1 MTVGDFDELRQESP
15 LPVRTRL
22 RDNCR
27 RIALSAGLGLTFLAS
42 VGIPVAAA
50 QPDASSS
57 ATSDSAA
64 SGSSASDTSSSG
76 DPSGSSGSP
85 ESSDSSESSTVDG
98 PADDSTPVATDA
110 DSTDPTGKSTADATS
125 TGQRRTA
132 GRDAR
137 TVGMPIRVTALTS
150 RDTDRVRAE
159 RPDHNIDAEQLTDR
173 GPEPAPRFT
182 EPDEESAK
190 PVVAQQDN
198 SQEAVMTAAI
208 PEVAPP
214 AASPAAP
221 SLASFLTAIFEAIGR
236 ELTKFWVNLQRF
248 FSPRNSEQVEDPGE
262 EEPGAIEDPLPRV
275 TDDSFSGVANTAI
288 AGNVLTND
296 IAPQGNPISAL
307 ISSGPANGSVTLNAD
322 GTFIYIPAV
331 DFTGTDVFSYRAY
344 AGSLASQLLANVT
357 ITVTPAVVPESP
369 PLDLPTVGIQGLS
382 WWVGLTREQIDDAL
396 TKAKAANVTSVRMD
410 FSWSVIEWSQ
420 GTYDWSS
427 TDSMVAAVAAHGMT
441 ALAMVYDTPAWLSG
455 STDPH
460 AVPVNATQIQQFAEF
475 AAAAAQ
481 RYGAVIPEWEVWN
494 EPNIPRFWAVPDAAA
509 YTALLKATYTAIK
522 AVDPDAVVIA
532 GGLSPDS
539 SGIATL
545 DFVEGIYAAGGKGYF
560 DALNYHHY
568 AFPHIP
574 TVDPLAAI
582 HGVMVANGDGHKKI
596 WITEAGAP
604 TGTGSYAVSEQV
616 QADTIVAILTQ
627 AAENSYIG
635 PVYLYTITDTGTDL
649 SDPESNFGLIT
660 QDGRLKPAY
669 QALLDFMAQRHSVD
683 AAHVSA

>member
-1 MTVGDFDELRQESP
+1 MTVGDFDELRQD
-15 LPVRTRL
+15 LPNRKRARL
-22 RDNCR
+22 SDNCR
-27 RIALSAGLGLTFLAS
+27 RLVLSAGLGLTFLAS
-42 VGIPVAAA
+42 VGIPIAAA
-50 QPDASSS
+50 NPDGADS

-64 SGSSASDTSSSG
+64 SDSTTSSS
-76 DPSGSSGSP
+76 
-85 ESSDSSESSTVDG
+85 SDSAGPSSPTNSKGGSEADN
-98 PADDSTPVATDA
+98 ADDGDDDPAPI
-110 DSTDPTGKSTADATS
+110 STDSDTAEAAEEPAADTTAATGT
-125 TGQRRTA
+125 RTT
-132 GRDAR
+132 GRDGR
-137 TVGMPIRVTALTS
+137 MLGMPIRVSATTS
-150 RDTDRVRAE
+150 RDSDRVRAAQ
-159 RPDHNIDAEQLTDR
+159 PTDDDDAEQLTR
-173 GPEPAPRFT
+173 GRTTAAPKPT
-182 EPDEESAK
+182 EPDEISAK
-190 PVVAQQDN
+190 PVVIQQNNDQK
-198 SQEAVMTAAI
+198 STTMAAA
-208 PEVAPP
+208 PEVAAAAAAP
-214 AASPAAP
+214 ATP
-221 SLASFLTAIFEAIGR
+221 SLASFLNAIFDTIRR

-248 FSPRNSEQVEDPGE
+248 FSPRNSEQVEEPVE
-262 EEPGAIEDPLPRV
+262 PEPGVIDDPLPTV
-275 TDDSFSGVANTAI
+275 TDDAFAGAANTTI

-296 IAPQGNPISAL
+296 LAPQGSPISAL
-307 ISSGPANGSVTLNAD
+307 LASSPSSGTVTLNAD
-322 GTFIYIPAV
+322 GSFIYVPAA

-344 AGSLASQLLANVT
+344 AGSLASQLMASVT
-357 ITVTPAVVPESP
+357 ITVTAAASPENP
-369 PLDLPTVGIQGLS
+369 PLELPTVGIQGLS

-410 FSWSVIEWSQ
+410 FSWSVIEWSE

-427 TDSMVAAVAAHGMT
+427 TDSMVEAVAAHGMT
-441 ALAMVYDTPAWLSG
+441 ALAMVYDTPTWLSG

-460 AVPVNATQIQQFAEF
+460 AVPVNAAQIQQFAEF

-494 EPNIPRFWAVPDAAA
+494 EQNIPRFWAVPDAAA

-532 GGLSPDS
+532 GGLSPDP
-539 SGIATL
+539 SGISTL

-568 AFPHIP
+568 AFPNIP

-582 HGVMVANGDGHKKI
+582 HAVMVANGDGHKKI

-604 TGTGSYAVSEQV
+604 TGTGSYAVTEQV

-669 QALLDFMAQRHSVD
+669 QALLDFMTQRGSS
-683 AAHVSA
+683 APAVSA